1 MNARILIVDDEAT
14 IRDTLC
20 TVLKEE
26 GFSAESAENGKIA
39 LQKIRRNNYDLVITD
54 LRMPEMDGLDLL
66 KAVKLNSPQTS
77 VIIITAYGSMESAIE
92 ALRLGAF
99 DYLIKPL
106 DFDDV
111 ILRVRR
117 LMEHRELVEEN
128 RILRE
133 AIEERYSFSNII
145 GESPAMK
152 RVFRMIERVSQTRS
166 NVLITGPSGTGK
178 ELVARAI
185 HFNSPRKNKP
195 FVAINCGAIVD
206 TLMESEL
213 FGYKKGA
220 FTGANEDKDGYFKV
234 ANGGTL
240 FLDEVGEIPLHLQ
253 VKLLRAIETGEIQ
266 PVGATE
272 PIPVDVRII
281 AATNRDLGKEVEAGR
296 FREDLYYRLNVIEIK
311 LPPLSERKEDIPLLV
326 NHFIEKYNREM
337 NRRIKGVSND
347 AMRILMNYEWKGGI
361 RELENVIER
370 AIILADGDYITPN
383 DLPPNMVGDAQYL
396 TTHPTTLKQALAAFE
411 KDHIQRILKETGWDK
426 EKAAHLLGIGLSSLY
441 RKMDELGIQKK
452 NGNG

>member
-1 MNARILIVDDEAT
+1 MKARILIVDDEAT

-26 GFSAESAENGKIA
+26 GFDAESAENGRAALEKI
-39 LQKIRRNNYDLVITD
+39 QQNNYDLVITD
-54 LRMPEMDGLDLL
+54 LRMPEMDGLELL

-133 AIEERYSFSNII
+133 AIEERYSFSHII

-272 PIPVDVRII
+272 PVPVDVRII
-281 AATNRDLGKEVEAGR
+281 AATNRDLSKEVEAGR

-326 NHFIEKYNREM
+326 NHFVEKYNREM

-370 AIILADGDYITPN
+370 AIILADGDYITPA
-383 DLPPNMVGDAQYL
+383 DLPPNMVGSDQYL

-411 KDHIQRILKETGWDK
+411 RDHIRRILQETGWDK
-426 EKAAHLLGIGLSSLY
+426 EKAAQLLGIGLSSLY
-441 RKMDELGIQKK
+441 RKLDELNIKK
-452 NGNG
+452 DA

>member
-1 MNARILIVDDEAT
+1 MKARILIVDDEAT

-20 TVLKEE
+20 TILTEE
-26 GFSAESAENGKIA
+26 GFEARSAENGRQA
-39 LQKIRRNNYDLVITD
+39 LELIQQENFDLVITD
-54 LRMPEMDGLDLL
+54 LRMPEMDGLELL

-281 AATNRDLGKEVEAGR
+281 AATNRDLAKEVEAGR

-326 NHFIEKYNREM
+326 NHFVEKYNREM
-337 NRRIKGVSND
+337 NRRIKGVTND
-347 AMRILMNYEWKGGI
+347 AMRILMNYDWKGGI

-370 AIILADGDYITPN
+370 AIILADGDY
-383 DLPPNMVGDAQYL
+383 M
-396 TTHPTTLKQALAAFE
+396 TLSTYSVE
-411 KDHIQRILKETGWDK
+411 IC
-426 EKAAHLLGIGLSSLY
+426 
-441 RKMDELGIQKK
+441 
-452 NGNG
+452 

>member
-1 MNARILIVDDEAT
+1 MKARILIVDDEAT

-26 GFSAESAENGKIA
+26 GFDAESAENGRAALEKI
-39 LQKIRRNNYDLVITD
+39 QQNNYDLVITD
-54 LRMPEMDGLDLL
+54 LRMPEMDGLELL

-133 AIEERYSFSNII
+133 AIEERYSFSHII

-272 PIPVDVRII
+272 PVPVDVRII
-281 AATNRDLGKEVEAGR
+281 AATNRDLSKEVEAAR

-326 NHFIEKYNREM
+326 NHFVEKYNREM

-370 AIILADGDYITPN
+370 AIILADGDYITPA
-383 DLPPNMVGDAQYL
+383 DLPPNMVGSDQYL

-411 KDHIQRILKETGWDK
+411 RDHIRRILQETGWDK
-426 EKAAHLLGIGLSSLY
+426 EKAAQLLGIGLSSLY
-441 RKMDELGIQKK
+441 RKMDELNIKK
-452 NGNG
+452 DA

>member
-1 MNARILIVDDEAT
+1 MKARILIVDDEAT

-26 GFSAESAENGKIA
+26 GFDAESAENGRAALEKI
-39 LQKIRRNNYDLVITD
+39 QQNNYDLVITD
-54 LRMPEMDGLDLL
+54 LRMPEMDGLELL

-133 AIEERYSFSNII
+133 AIEERYSFSHII

-272 PIPVDVRII
+272 PVPVDVRII
-281 AATNRDLGKEVEAGR
+281 AATNRDLSKEVEAGR

-326 NHFIEKYNREM
+326 NHFVEKYNREM

-370 AIILADGDYITPN
+370 AIILADGDYITPA
-383 DLPPNMVGDAQYL
+383 DLPPNMVGSEQYL

-411 KDHIQRILKETGWDK
+411 RDHIRRILQETGWDK
-426 EKAAHLLGIGLSSLY
+426 EKAAQLLGIGLSSLY
-441 RKMDELGIQKK
+441 RKMDELNIKK
-452 NGNG
+452 GA

>member
-1 MNARILIVDDEAT
+1 MKARILIVDDEAT

-26 GFSAESAENGKIA
+26 GFDAESAENGRAALEKI
-39 LQKIRRNNYDLVITD
+39 QQNNYDLVITD
-54 LRMPEMDGLDLL
+54 LRMPEMDGLELL

-133 AIEERYSFSNII
+133 AIEERYSFSHII

-272 PIPVDVRII
+272 PVPVDVRII
-281 AATNRDLGKEVEAGR
+281 AATNRDLSKEVEAGR

-326 NHFIEKYNREM
+326 NHFVEKYNREM

-370 AIILADGDYITPN
+370 AIILADGDYITPA
-383 DLPPNMVGDAQYL
+383 DLPPNMVGSEQYL

-411 KDHIQRILKETGWDK
+411 RDHIRRILQETGWDK
-426 EKAAHLLGIGLSSLY
+426 EKAAQLLGIGLSSLY
-441 RKMDELGIQKK
+441 RKMDELNIKK
-452 NGNG
+452 DA

>member
-1 MNARILIVDDEAT
+1 MKARILIVDDEAT

-26 GFSAESAENGKIA
+26 GFDAESAENGRAALEKI
-39 LQKIRRNNYDLVITD
+39 QQNNYDLVITD
-54 LRMPEMDGLDLL
+54 LRMPEMDGLELL

-133 AIEERYSFSNII
+133 AIEERYSFSHII

-272 PIPVDVRII
+272 PVPVDVRII
-281 AATNRDLGKEVEAGR
+281 AATNRDLSKEVEAGR

-326 NHFIEKYNREM
+326 NHFVEKYNREM

-370 AIILADGDYITPN
+370 AIILADGDYITPA
-383 DLPPNMVGDAQYL
+383 DLPPNMVGSDQYL

-411 KDHIQRILKETGWDK
+411 RDHIRRILQETGWDK
-426 EKAAHLLGIGLSSLY
+426 EKAAQLLGIGLSSLY
-441 RKMDELGIQKK
+441 RKMDELNIKK
-452 NGNG
+452 DA